1 MWEELRREL
10 GEVLAGSDGASLIAE
25 LVFDQTAATANLIR
39 CLRLGLLAGEDPHV
53 ADVKRAVRE
62 YQLERVRLD
71 SLFMLDFS
79 HMRTPKHP
87 CTDDAQLDALFND
100 LYKAAERDLQRGFD
114 EIALRRSREL
124 QRDSD
129 QSEARRSILHVIQT
143 EKPKRTRKSGRGTP
157 R

>member
-53 ADVKRAVRE
+53 AHVKRAVRE

-71 SLFMLDFS
+71 SLFMLDLS
-79 HMRTPKHP
+79 HMRAHKHP
-87 CTDDAQLDALFND
+87 YTDCAQPDD
-100 LYKAAERDLQRGFD
+100 LYEAAERELQRGFD
-114 EIALRRSREL
+114 EINLRSRS
-124 QRDSD
+124 RNPGG
-129 QSEARRSILHVIQT
+129 QT
-143 EKPKRTRKSGRGTP
+143 QT
-157 R
+157 

>member
-1 MWEELRREL
+1 MWEELKREL
-10 GEVLAGSDGASLIAE
+10 GEFLAGSDGASLIAE

-71 SLFMLDFS
+71 SLFMLDLS

-87 CTDDAQLDALFND
+87 APTTLNSTLCSTIFT
-100 LYKAAERDLQRGFD
+100 RRQRGFD